1 MAPLS
6 FPRPSA
12 ALLATDTP
20 GSVLR
25 RSLDQ
30 AGIMY
35 AYTAF
40 GHLTPGDTGLMMLG
54 FNGQYRDPLTGNYQL
69 GNGYRSYNP
78 VLMRFLS
85 ADSLSPF
92 SHGGINAYAYCK
104 NNPANQT
111 DPSGAFSIFS
121 IDLRTIIK
129 SWFGF
134 RAWRDWPASAPA
146 TKGELFKRGTS
157 MSQPS
162 RTIDNPG
169 PSASRASVSTTT
181 AATVS
186 QIPRTLRTNSP
197 APMQATRQSP
207 ASSSR
212 FETVGTESPRQMSLV
227 STPSHSPSYSRSR
240 STSVRSTDSWDEW
253 DPNPVEV
260 ARQLNEAIA
269 HAIRSAR

>member
-30 AGIMY
+30 GGIMY

-104 NNPANQT
+104 NDPANQT
-111 DPSGAFSIFS
+111 DPSGAAPGFF
-121 IDLRTIIK
+121 TIIREISN

-134 RAWRDWPASAPA
+134 RAWRDLPASAPA
-146 TKGELFKRGTS
+146 TKDQLLKPGTS
-157 MSQPS
+157 MPRPS
-162 RTIDNPG
+162 RTIDNPE
-169 PSASRASVSTTT
+169 PSASLASFSTTT
-181 AATVS
+181 AATFS
-186 QIPRTLRTNSP
+186 QTPHTLRANSP
-197 APMQATRQSP
+197 TRMQPTRQSP
-207 ASSSR
+207 AYSSG
-212 FETVGTESPRQMSLV
+212 FETVGTGSPRQIPLV
-227 STPSHSPSYSRSR
+227 SPPPHSPSHSLTRR
-240 STSVRSTDSWDEW
+240 GSTDSWDEW
-253 DPNPVEV
+253 SENPVKV
-260 ARQLNEAIA
+260 ARRENEGIA
-269 HAIRSAR
+269 NAIRTASS

>member
-25 RSLDQ
+25 RSLGQ
-30 AGIMY
+30 AGFMY

-40 GHLTPGDTGLMMLG
+40 GHLTPGGTGLMMLG

-104 NNPANQT
+104 NNPVNQT
-111 DPSGAFSIFS
+111 DPSGAAPGFFTRIREIFN
-121 IDLRTIIK
+121 
-129 SWFGF
+129 SWYEF
-134 RAWRDWPASAPA
+134 RAWRDLPA
-146 TKGELFKRGTS
+146 
-157 MSQPS
+157 
-162 RTIDNPG
+162 IDNPG
-169 PSASRASVSTTT
+169 PRASLAPASTTT
-181 AATVS
+181 ASTVS
-186 QIPRTLRTNSP
+186 QTPHPPSTNSP
-197 APMQATRQSP
+197 AVIQATRQLLVTNGRFEAIGTQPPRRVPVARVSPMRRHAPNVGSPNFSTHSP
-207 ASSSR
+207 APSPSLSRSSS
-212 FETVGTESPRQMSLV
+212 F
-227 STPSHSPSYSRSR
+227 RS
-240 STSVRSTDSWDEW
+240 VDSFDEW
-253 DPNPVEV
+253 SENPVEV
-260 ARQLNEAIA
+260 ARRENEGIA
-269 HAIRSAR
+269 NAIRTASS